1 MITWSS
7 SVVYIFH
14 KGIISLVL
22 IGYKGQMNMFILVK
36 VCPFMI
42 TTVLKVPILF
52 QNTEIYDTKIMT
64 YIIYTHTH
72 FLACDLFSDLD
83 IQKTLT

>member
-14 KGIISLVL
+14 KSIISLVL

-72 FLACDLFSDLD
+72 ISWHVTFSV
-83 IQKTLT
+83 TLTFKRP